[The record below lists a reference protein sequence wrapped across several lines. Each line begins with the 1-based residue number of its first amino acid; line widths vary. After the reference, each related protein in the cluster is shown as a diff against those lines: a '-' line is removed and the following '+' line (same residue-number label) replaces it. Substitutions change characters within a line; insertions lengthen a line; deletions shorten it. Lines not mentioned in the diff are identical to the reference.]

1 MMMTRGPG
9 EWICAEANGETV
21 MMSVE
26 TGTYVGL
33 NVMGA
38 RIWDLLAEPHEL
50 ETLCA
55 ILVRDFDVTPEIC
68 RAETQA
74 FLDTLVRKGAVLR
87 T

>member
-1 MMMTRGPG
+1 MMIRGPG
-9 EWICAEANGETV
+9 EWICAEASGETV
-21 MMSVE
+21 MMSVQ
-26 TGTYVGL
+26 TGAYVGL
-33 NVMGA
+33 NAMGV

-55 ILVRDFDVTPEIC
+55 ILVRDFEVTPEIC

-74 FLDTLVRKGAVLR
+74 FLDTLIRQGAVLH